1 MYGIYGAV
9 RNCDQL
15 IDCGISEQPM
25 PSDSPKPLLAIAQD
39 LFYCTNYMQEEKTP
53 VHYAAERGHVNV
65 LKILIQKYHANKLVK
80 AGVSTNC
87 VSYCYTFL

>member
-1 MYGIYGAV
+1 
-9 RNCDQL
+9 
-15 IDCGISEQPM
+15 
-25 PSDSPKPLLAIAQD
+25 
-39 LFYCTNYMQEEKTP
+39 MQEEKTP

-87 VSYCYTFL
+87 VSYLYTFL